1 MHANV
6 QVEQQKYEGRI
17 LALQRAKQEAVSRVD
32 QERSRAQ
39 DLQLQVEHLA
49 ADKSKWVVFLLDL
62 IVLDAESSLC
72 PE

>member
-1 MHANV
+1 M

-39 DLQLQVEHLA
+39 DLQQQVEHLA
-49 ADKSKWVVFLLDL
+49 AEKTKWVVF
-62 IVLDAESSLC
+62 
-72 PE
+72 